1 MEVGLT
7 DWEKDIK
14 SHIDKKNPYTEL
26 ELINILTQ
34 LISALF
40 FLQSQGVSHR
50 DIKPQNVL
58 VFKNKVYKIADF
70 GEAKQIEKMSQNR
83 QINTLRGTELY
94 MSPLLYNGL
103 KTNQID
109 IKHNLFK
116 SDVYSLGLC
125 ILFSATLTVNSI
137 YDVRKMVDMKNVRNY
152 LGKVLKANYSAE
164 FINLLGDMLEINEGF
179 RPDFEELKKRVVDTA
194 EKV

>member
-14 SHIDKKNPYTEL
+14 SHIDKKKPYTES
-26 ELINILTQ
+26 ELINILIQ
-34 LISALF
+34 LTSALH

-94 MSPLLYNGL
+94 MSPLLFNGL
-103 KTNQID
+103 KTNQLD
-109 IKHNLFK
+109 IKHNVFK

-137 YDVRKMVDMKNVRNY
+137 YDVRKIIDMKNVRSY
-152 LGKVLKANYSAE
+152 LLRVLKDSYSLN
-164 FINLLGDMLEINEGF
+164 FITLLGDMLEINERF
-179 RPDFEELKKRVVDTA
+179 RPDFEELERRLQ
-194 EKV
+194 E

>member
-7 DWEKDIK
+7 DWEKEIK
-14 SHIDKKNPYTEL
+14 SHVDKKKYYTEI
-26 ELINILTQ
+26 ELMNILIQ
-34 LISALF
+34 LVSGLS

-58 VFKNKVYKIADF
+58 IFKNKVYKIADF
-70 GEAKQIEKMSQNR
+70 GEAKQITKMSQNR

-94 MSPLLYNGL
+94 MSPLLFNGL
-103 KTNQID
+103 KTNQLD

-125 ILFSATLTVNSI
+125 LIFAATLSVNSI
-137 YDVRKMVDMKNVRNY
+137 YEIRKLIDMKSVRSY
-152 LGKVLKANYSAE
+152 IQRILKQKYSMN
-164 FINLLGDMLEINEGF
+164 FINLVSDMLELNERF
-179 RPDFEELKKRVVDTA
+179 RPDFIELKQRLKM
-194 EKV
+194 